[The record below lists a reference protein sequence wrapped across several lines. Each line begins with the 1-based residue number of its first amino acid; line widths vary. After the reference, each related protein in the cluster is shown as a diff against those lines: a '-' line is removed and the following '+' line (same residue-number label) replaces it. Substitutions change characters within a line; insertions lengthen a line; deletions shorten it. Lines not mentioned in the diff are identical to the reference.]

1 MSRQPLVIGV
11 AAALAAACAQPPVR
25 TAAHEVKRPPLGV
38 SRLTQVGFGRDAAFA
53 LCAQP
58 ACPTRTPKTLVSS
71 APSIRPVA
79 LPVTPPEPPQP
90 KEHVERLTVSFAVAG
105 SSLSAQE
112 KKRIRDFLPVA
123 RQAARIVISGRTDS
137 TGEEQANDRLALSR
151 AIATRN
157 FLRQQI
163 PGVDNVIVIDAKG
176 SCCFVAD
183 NATPQGRARNRR
195 VDVAFALQG

>member
-1 MSRQPLVIGV
+1 MSGRILVVAV
-11 AAALAAACAQPPVR
+11 AAAWACACAQPPARVP
-25 TAAHEVKRPPLGV
+25 APEAKRPPPGAT
-38 SRLTQVGFGRDAAFA
+38 RLTQLGFGRDAEFA
-53 LCAQP
+53 LCQEQT
-58 ACPTRTPKTLVSS
+58 CPNRTPKTLVSS
-71 APSIRPVA
+71 APSIRPVS

-112 KKRIRDFLPVA
+112 KRRIRDFLPVA

-137 TGEEQANDRLALSR
+137 TGEAQANDQLALSR

>member
-1 MSRQPLVIGV
+1 MSRQPLVLSV

-58 ACPTRTPKTLVSS
+58 ACPTRTPKTLVS
-71 APSIRPVA
+71 ATSILPVA
-79 LPVTPPEPPQP
+79 LPVAPPEPPQR

-112 KKRIRDFLPVA
+112 KRRIRDFLPVA
-123 RQAARIVISGRTDS
+123 RQAARIVISARTDS
-137 TGEEQANDRLALSR
+137 TGEEQTNDRLALSR

-163 PGVDNVIVIDAKG
+163 PGVNNVIVIDAKG

-195 VDVAFALQG
+195 VEMSFALQG

>member
-1 MSRQPLVIGV
+1 MLKLLSLLFVI
-11 AAALAAACAQPPVR
+11 
-25 TAAHEVKRPPLGV
+25 
-38 SRLTQVGFGRDAAFA
+38 
-53 LCAQP
+53 
-58 ACPTRTPKTLVSS
+58 LVSG
-71 APSIRPVA
+71 
-79 LPVTPPEPPQP
+79 L
-90 KEHVERLTVSFAVAG
+90 
-105 SSLSAQE
+105 LSAQE

-183 NATPQGRARNRR
+183 NATPEGRARNRR

>member
-1 MSRQPLVIGV
+1 
-11 AAALAAACAQPPVR
+11 
-25 TAAHEVKRPPLGV
+25 
-38 SRLTQVGFGRDAAFA
+38 
-53 LCAQP
+53 
-58 ACPTRTPKTLVSS
+58 
-71 APSIRPVA
+71 
-79 LPVTPPEPPQP
+79 
-90 KEHVERLTVSFAVAG
+90 
-105 SSLSAQE
+105 
-112 KKRIRDFLPVA
+112 VA

-137 TGEEQANDRLALSR
+137 TGEAQANNRLALSR